1 MDEELDLVSSTQE
14 YRLQTYNSEAGC
26 ELESLPVT
34 PSSPPS
40 LEGLPQELKDL
51 DSRVFS
57 IHFSVPW
64 ISGLALGFF
73 CRSLTRITS
82 DGAQGYK
89 IVFEGPTPP
98 LTQHKSPR
106 FQGFLSISNLS
117 LSGDPSGFS
126 LVTCVGQPAPALS
139 EAWIFSTLSFS
150 PSSFPFI
157 IQAFIPG
164 SNLPS

>member
-14 YRLQTYNSEAGC
+14 YRLQTYDSEAGC

-64 ISGLALGFF
+64 LSGLALGFF

-82 DGAQGYK
+82 DGHRVIRLCLQA
-89 IVFEGPTPP
+89 PP
-98 LTQHKSPR
+98 HPSPNTNL
-106 FQGFLSISNLS
+106 QGFKVFFQYPICPS
-117 LSGDPSGFS
+117 LGIPQVS
-126 LVTCVGQPAPALS
+126 L
-139 EAWIFSTLSFS
+139 
-150 PSSFPFI
+150 
-157 IQAFIPG
+157 
-164 SNLPS
+164 